1 MNSRYISVEIR
12 REILKIAQKR
22 CEYCKSPKDFS
33 TDLYAYDHIIPV
45 ALGGKTIFL
54 NLAYSCGSCNSYKNQ
69 KTADVDEVSKV
80 EVALFHPR
88 LQKWSD
94 HFEWSD
100 DFKYVK
106 GITPTGR
113 ATVKGLRL
121 NRQEVVNFRGV
132 LILAQEHPPI

>member
-33 TDLYAYDHIIPV
+33 TDLYAYDHVIPV
-45 ALGGKTIFL
+45 ALGGETNFL

-69 KTADVDEVSKV
+69 KIVGFDDVSKV
-80 EVALFHPR
+80 KVALFHPR
-88 LQKWSD
+88 IQKWSE

-100 DFKYVK
+100 DFKQIK
-106 GITPTGR
+106 GITPIGR
-113 ATVKGLRL
+113 ATINELKL
-121 NRQEVVNFRGV
+121 NRKEVINFRSV
-132 LILAQEHPPI
+132 LILAKEHPPI